1 MINLELTLFG
11 FFILFFLDYLAISAR
26 AAYTQTNHARLLLLR
41 EQMEERVN
49 STSVLLHYLPRIRAS
64 LNLTLLVVRFLA
76 AGLLINLAL
85 QLLPAAP
92 LWARTGILILGAFLW
107 FWFEWAVESH
117 TNKNPEIWALRLNPL
132 IKGLIWLLSIFV
144 WLPLTASGEA
154 QNGTVEFTSNV
165 TEDELKT
172 LVDAGQE
179 EGVFQQGERRMIY
192 SIFQLGETL
201 AREIMVP
208 RIDMLALDVTT
219 PLNDAVR
226 ALLKS
231 GHSRVPVFEESV
243 DNMLGLLYAKDLLRV
258 RQEGSQLDSLRD
270 LLRPAYFVPEA
281 KKVDELLAE
290 MQSQRIHMAV
300 VVDEY
305 GGVAGLVT
313 LEDIVEEILGEI
325 RDEYDQAEESPYMM
339 DKNGDYV
346 FQGRVDLDDFNEIL
360 GSQLPKDE
368 ADTIGGFIYS
378 RLGRVPDVGD
388 QVEDNRL
395 LLVVDQVSG
404 RRIRK
409 VRARWLPA
417 EPIDHEEIYE
427 NNGRDPQ

>member
-1 MINLELTLFG
+1 MG
-11 FFILFFLDYLAISAR
+11 
-26 AAYTQTNHARLLLLR
+26 
-41 EQMEERVN
+41 ERVN
-49 STSVLLHYLPRIRAS
+49 STSVLLHYMPRIRAS
-64 LNLTLLVVRFLA
+64 LNLVLLLVRFLA
-76 AGLLINLAL
+76 AGLCINLAF
-85 QLLPAAP
+85 QLLQVAP
-92 LWARTGILILGAFLW
+92 LWALAVGLILGAFLW

-117 TNKNPEIWALRLNPL
+117 ANRNPEFWALRLNPL
-132 IKGLIWLLSIFV
+132 VKSLMWVLAFLV

-154 QNGTVEFTSNV
+154 QNGAVEFTSNV

-179 EGVFQQGERRMIY
+179 EGVIQQGERRMIY
-192 SIFQLGETL
+192 SIFQLSDTL

-226 ALLKS
+226 ALLRS

-258 RQEGSQLDSLRD
+258 WQEGSHLESLRD

-281 KKVDELLAE
+281 KKADELLAE

-325 RDEYDQAEESPYMM
+325 RDEYDQAEESPYLV
-339 DKNGDYV
+339 DKDGDYI

-388 QVEDNRL
+388 QVEENHL

-417 EPIDHEEIYE
+417 ESIDHEEIYE
-427 NNGRDPQ
+427 NNGRDP

>member
-1 MINLELTLFG
+1 MG
-11 FFILFFLDYLAISAR
+11 
-26 AAYTQTNHARLLLLR
+26 
-41 EQMEERVN
+41 ERVN

-64 LNLTLLVVRFLA
+64 LNLVLLLVRFLA
-76 AGLLINLAL
+76 AGLCINLAF
-85 QLLPAAP
+85 QLLQVAP
-92 LWARTGILILGAFLW
+92 LWALAVGLILGAFLW

-117 TNKNPEIWALRLNPL
+117 ANRNPEFWALRLNPL
-132 IKGLIWLLSIFV
+132 VKSLMWVLAFLV

-154 QNGTVEFTSNV
+154 QNGAVEFTSNV

-179 EGVFQQGERRMIY
+179 EGVIQQGERRMIY
-192 SIFQLGETL
+192 SIFQLSDTL

-226 ALLKS
+226 ALLRS

-258 RQEGSQLDSLRD
+258 WQEGSHLESLRD

-281 KKVDELLAE
+281 KKADELLAE

-325 RDEYDQAEESPYMM
+325 RDEYDQAEESPYLV
-339 DKNGDYV
+339 DKDGDYI

-388 QVEDNRL
+388 QVEENHL

-417 EPIDHEEIYE
+417 ESIDHEEIYE
-427 NNGRDPQ
+427 NNGRDP

>member
-1 MINLELTLFG
+1 MG
-11 FFILFFLDYLAISAR
+11 
-26 AAYTQTNHARLLLLR
+26 
-41 EQMEERVN
+41 ERVN

-64 LNLTLLVVRFLA
+64 LNLVLLLVRFLA
-76 AGLLINLAL
+76 AGLCINLVL
-85 QLLPAAP
+85 QLLLVAP
-92 LWARTGILILGAFLW
+92 LQVLVVGLILGAFLW
-107 FWFEWAVESH
+107 FWFEWAVESRA
-117 TNKNPEIWALRLNPL
+117 NKNPEIWALRLNSL
-132 IKGLIWLLSIFV
+132 VKLLMWVLAFLV

-154 QNGTVEFTSNV
+154 QNGAVEFTSNV

-179 EGVFQQGERRMIY
+179 EGVIQQGERRMIY
-192 SIFQLGETL
+192 SIFQLSDTL

-219 PLNDAVR
+219 PLNNAVR

-258 RQEGSQLDSLRD
+258 WQEGSHLESLGD

-281 KKVDELLAE
+281 KKADELLAE

-325 RDEYDQAEESPYMM
+325 RDEYDQAEESPYLV

-378 RLGRVPDVGD
+378 RLGRVPDIGD
-388 QVEDNRL
+388 QVKENHL

-409 VRARWLPA
+409 VRARWLP
-417 EPIDHEEIYE
+417 EESIDHEEIYE
-427 NNGRDPQ
+427 NNGRDPR